1 MTSRWAR
8 FTRGWIV
15 ALFSTFVAALSHT
28 VGGAAAPGW
37 LTIVGSLVFA
47 AMFCVALSGRTLSF
61 WRSAASVLVSQFMF
75 HGLFALGASG
85 GALSVGAADPT
96 QVHHHSALPVLVDQT
111 VLSSS
116 AHLAHDGTT
125 MWLAHFG
132 AAIVTIFA
140 LRFGERAFWGL
151 VDNVRLGIRT
161 LFAPGH
167 LAVPVPAP
175 HRIGHD
181 APVFAPRD
189 LILVLAALR
198 YRGPPVFVLAA

>member
-8 FTRGWIV
+8 FARGWIV

-47 AMFCVALSGRTLSF
+47 GMFCVALSGRTLSF
-61 WRSAASVLVSQFMF
+61 WRSAVSVLISQFMF

-85 GALSVGAADPT
+85 GALSVGAVDAPG
-96 QVHHHSALPVLVDQT
+96 VHQHSALPVLVDPT
-111 VLSSS
+111 VLGSST
-116 AHLAHDGTT
+116 HLTHDGTT
-125 MWLAHFG
+125 MWVAHFG
-132 AAIVTIFA
+132 AAIVTILA

-161 LFAPGH
+161 LFVPGQ
-167 LAVPVPAP
+167 LVVPVPAP
-175 HRIGHD
+175 QRIGHD
-181 APVFAPRD
+181 APVVAPRD
-189 LILVLAALR
+189 LVLVLSALR
-198 YRGPPVFVLAA
+198 YRGPPVFALAA